1 MNKRKKGE
9 TPSDSHL
16 LHHDTPKA
24 KAISEEPALKTGA
37 PITSVP
43 KITVKLAACG
53 LLLENE
59 LKRQKASGVVKQY
72 GQLVLAGILLNP
84 DEIYVIPKTAD
95 AVKAIEDGWI
105 VDMGIT
111 PQEVKQCSGST

>member
-16 LHHDTPKA
+16 LHHDTPEI
-24 KAISEEPALKTGA
+24 KAISEEPALKTDA
-37 PITSVP
+37 PILSVS

-59 LKRQKASGVVKQY
+59 LKRQKTAGLVQQY
-72 GQLVLAGILLNP
+72 GQLVLAGTLLKPNK
-84 DEIYVIPKTAD
+84 IYVIPKTTD
-95 AVKAIEDGWI
+95 VIKAIEDGWI
-105 VDMGIT
+105 VDMGIAPT
-111 PQEVKQCSGST
+111 EVKQCSGST